1 MLAAKCKMI
10 KTSGIRE
17 IFELANKID
26 DVIHLEIGEP
36 NFPTPENILEAGKR
50 AIREGYT
57 KYTSAPGMPG
67 LRKVLAEK
75 IRKKNGYQADWQ
87 DVTVTTGAVFAC
99 SMVMHTL
106 LNPGD
111 KVLIPSIHWTN
122 YELIM
127 GALQAAPSYFVM
139 SPEYSDMLDMESLEK
154 AYSPKAKLLVINTP
168 NNPTGMVFGEKTLQK
183 LVDFADKHE
192 LYILSDEVYEDLIY
206 EAEHL
211 SPASLDPH
219 GRIFSVYSFSKSYAM
234 TGWRIG
240 YVHSPSDMTPHL
252 QKFIEAFVSCPSSV
266 SQKAAEEAVTSPQD
280 AVKSMRNEYKR
291 RRDAAV
297 EILTSNGVRHFKPEG
312 AFYIFCDISR
322 SGMDSYTFARELLK
336 AEHVAVAPGL
346 AFGRG
351 GEGYIRIA
359 YTVQTELV
367 EKGVKAFCRFLTSGR

>member
-36 NFPTPENILEAGKR
+36 NFPTPENILEAGER

-57 KYTSAPGMPG
+57 KYTSAPGMSG

-266 SQKAAEEAVTSPQD
+266 SQKAAEEAVISPQD

-367 EKGVKAFCRFLTSGR
+367 EKGVKSFCRFLTNGR

>member
-57 KYTSAPGMPG
+57 KYTSAAGMPG
-67 LRKVLAEK
+67 FRKVLAEK

-183 LVDFADKHE
+183 LVDFADKHG

-211 SPASLDPH
+211 SPAFLDPH

-266 SQKAAEEAVTSPQD
+266 SQKAAEEAVTGPQD

-291 RRDAAV
+291 RRDAAMD
-297 EILTSNGVRHFKPEG
+297 ILAANGVRHFKPEG
-312 AFYIFCDISR
+312 AFYIFCDISQ

-367 EKGVKAFCRFLTSGR
+367 EKGVKAFCRFLTNGR

>member
-36 NFPTPENILEAGKR
+36 NFPTPENILEAGER

-57 KYTSAPGMPG
+57 KYTSAPGMSG

>member
-1 MLAAKCKMI
+1 M
-10 KTSGIRE
+10 S
-17 IFELANKID
+17 
-26 DVIHLEIGEP
+26 
-36 NFPTPENILEAGKR
+36 
-50 AIREGYT
+50 
-57 KYTSAPGMPG
+57 G

-266 SQKAAEEAVTSPQD
+266 SQKAAEEAVISPQD

-367 EKGVKAFCRFLTSGR
+367 EKGVKSFCRFLTNGR